1 MGLRRRGAAIDLRA
15 GHGRRLAIAM
25 GRRVPNAGGALLHEL
40 GVNGGSLLLPDLPR
54 PGFPAIDCEIQ
65 SPTALGGE
73 SVGALD
79 WK

>member
-1 MGLRRRGAAIDLRA
+1 
-15 GHGRRLAIAM
+15 M
-25 GRRVPNAGGALLHEL
+25 GRRVPNAGGAALYDPD
-40 GVNGGSLLLPDLPR
+40 VNGGSLQLLDLPR
-54 PGFPAIDCEIQ
+54 PGFPAIDCAIQ